1 MSWFPFGR
9 RRRPI
14 GGPAVHPLE
23 EERGGGGTSKLAS
36 SCSSPAL
43 APGLRRGV
51 VAVTGIAID
60 VSEQR
65 ARERESERLAAA
77 AEHGTDAVV
86 SIDLASRICH
96 WNPGAVRLYGWGA
109 SEAVGRPLGEL
120 LTVFGDE
127 PRDEIA
133 RMLVGE
139 GAYQFETQRRRKD
152 ATIIDVLL
160 TTSPWTVD
168 GSVVGV
174 TSIAIDV
181 SERKRIERAREQAL
195 AELEEAQRTARVGSW
210 SWGPTAEEVSWSVQM
225 YEIFGRSSTSGPATS
240 EDLFAYVHPE
250 DRERVAAG
258 YHRGRLIV
266 PV

>member
-1 MSWFPFGR
+1 MSWFLFGR

-14 GGPAVHPLE
+14 GGPAVHPLK